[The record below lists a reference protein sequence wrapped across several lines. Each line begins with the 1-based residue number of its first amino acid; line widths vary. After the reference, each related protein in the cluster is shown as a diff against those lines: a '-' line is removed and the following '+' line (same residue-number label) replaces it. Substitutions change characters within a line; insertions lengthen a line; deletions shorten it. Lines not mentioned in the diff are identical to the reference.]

1 MAHNRQILLAEDDD
15 LLRPALA
22 SQLADTFDC
31 TVTQASTNA
40 QAASMLAR
48 LRHFDAVI
56 LDVNMPDGDGR
67 DLCARLRRGG
77 LAAPIIML
85 SGAGREADIV
95 RGLEAG
101 ANDYVVKPFRVS
113 ELVARLR
120 AQIRASEASDFA
132 ELVIGPFLFRPSSKT
147 MQQAGGPPV
156 RLTEKEAA
164 LLKFL
169 YRADGALVARQTLL
183 REIWGYSAQASTH
196 TVETHIYRLRR
207 KIEPDAASPRLL
219 VSASHGYRL
228 SLGPVARSG
237 AGRPALTWQS
247 SGGLAAGPRM
257 VRR

>member
-1 MAHNRQILLAEDDD
+1 MVHHRRILLAEGDD

-22 SQLADTFDC
+22 GQIAETFDC
-31 TVTQASTNA
+31 TVTQAATNA
-40 QAASMLAR
+40 QVAAMLAR

-56 LDVNMPDGDGR
+56 LGVNMPDGDGR

-77 LAAPIIML
+77 LMVPIIML
-85 SGAGREADIV
+85 SRAGREADIV

-101 ANDYVVKPFRVS
+101 ANDYVVKPVRVA

-132 ELVIGPFLFRPSSKT
+132 ELVIGPFLFRPSSKSL
-147 MQQAGGPPV
+147 QEAGHPPV
-156 RLTEKEAA
+156 RLTEKESA

-219 VSASHGYRL
+219 VSEACGYRVC
-228 SLGPVARSG
+228 LGHVARSG
-237 AGRPALTWQS
+237 AGRSASTRQS
-247 SGGLAAGPRM
+247 LGRLAAGPSVARL
-257 VRR
+257 